1 MFWAILFMFQT
12 ICDSSYCYF
21 DHSFKQIIGLVIIR
35 LLSAAL
41 RIVLTKVLNYYFPN
55 FKTNRS
61 NDFWLIL
68 IWGDTRELKMET
80 FSGRQR
86 PNWQRK
92 PGTEAAVAPRQKSN
106 IKIAVN
112 SEGRGL

>member
-21 DHSFKQIIGLVIIR
+21 DHSFKQIIGLVIIG

-68 IWGDTRELKMET
+68 NFSASRRRGDTYWRAALK
-80 FSGRQR
+80 
-86 PNWQRK
+86 
-92 PGTEAAVAPRQKSN
+92 
-106 IKIAVN
+106 
-112 SEGRGL
+112 RGGVYSSKYGN

>member
-21 DHSFKQIIGLVIIR
+21 DHSFKQIIGLVIIG

-61 NDFWLIL
+61 NDFWLIWIFQRRGAGAIL
-68 IWGDTRELKMET
+68 IG
-80 FSGRQR
+80 GRHL
-86 PNWQRK
+86 N
-92 PGTEAAVAPRQKSN
+92 GAAFIRANMVISKSN
-106 IKIAVN
+106 KMK
-112 SEGRGL
+112 